1 MNILVGNLI
10 SLVGS
15 AFLCASCVAKTKR
28 RVVIL
33 QLCQCA
39 VLAVAQLVF
48 GKGAGAVS
56 MSMAGVRNLII
67 ASGHYNFVVMLV
79 IFALTLGLGLHFNTA
94 GLLGLIPVAVGLMYT
109 VALYFS
115 HSIKALKIWLS
126 VLLFGWIIYSAM
138 IFDLFGTISNTAA
151 EVLNLVTL
159 AKISKANQAES

>member
-10 SLVGS
+10 SLVGA

-28 RVVIL
+28 RVMIL

-39 VLAVAQLVF
+39 VMACAQIVF

-67 ASGHYNFVVMLV
+67 AAGRYNFVAMLV
-79 IFALTLGLGLHFNTA
+79 IFALTLGLGVRFNTA
-94 GLLGLIPVAVGLMYT
+94 GYLGLIPVGVGLMYT

-115 HSIKALKIWLS
+115 RSVKVLKIWLS
-126 VLLFGWIIYSAM
+126 VLLFGWIIY
-138 IFDLFGTISNTAA
+138 FQTEN
-151 EVLNLVTL
+151 
-159 AKISKANQAES
+159 K

>member
-1 MNILVGNLI
+1 MNILLGNLI

-15 AFLCASCVAKTKR
+15 VFLCASCVAKTKR
-28 RVVIL
+28 RVVLL

-39 VLAVAQLVF
+39 VLTVAQIVF

-94 GLLGLIPVAVGLMYT
+94 GYLGLIPVGVGLMYT
-109 VALYFS
+109 VALYFARS
-115 HSIKALKIWLS
+115 VRVLKIWLS
-126 VLLFGWIIYSAM
+126 VLLFCWIIYSAM

-151 EVLNLVTL
+151 EVLNIVTL
-159 AKISKANQAES
+159 SKMSRQNQGN